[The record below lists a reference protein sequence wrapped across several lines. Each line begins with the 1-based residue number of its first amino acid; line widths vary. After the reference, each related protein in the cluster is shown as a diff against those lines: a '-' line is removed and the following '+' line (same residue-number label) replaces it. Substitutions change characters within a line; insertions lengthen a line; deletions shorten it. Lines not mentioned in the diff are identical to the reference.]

1 MAMAVPIAYA
11 VMVFIQA
18 HSELSPYI
26 KRHNLWGVT
35 RRLAF
40 SSPPFFS
47 PYIKR
52 HNLWGVTLIL
62 LGFAVEWMLFVS
74 AMVWWETGEAPRRP
88 HGKPFRYIFCS
99 KISLI

>member
-1 MAMAVPIAYA
+1 MAIAVPIAYA
-11 VMVFIQA
+11 VMVSIQA
-18 HSELSPYI
+18 HSEL
-26 KRHNLWGVT
+26 
-35 RRLAF
+35 
-40 SSPPFFS
+40 S